1 MKWSTKIGT
10 FAGIDVYVHTTFLM
24 LVAWVAFAHWQT
36 EHSVGAAARGVAFIL
51 ALFGC
56 VVLHE
61 FGHALTAK
69 RFGIRTRDITLLPIG
84 GLARLE
90 RMPDDPRQELW
101 VALAGPAVNV
111 VIAAALFVV
120 LFVTGSFAPI
130 GTLSVTGGSFFV
142 RLMTVNVFLV
152 VFNMLPA
159 FPMDGGRVL
168 RALLAIRMEY
178 TRATQLAANIG
189 QGMALLFGLVG
200 LFFNPFLLFI
210 ALFVWI
216 GAGQEAAMTQ
226 MKWALGG
233 IPLERAMITDF
244 RTLAPDD
251 SLARAVELLL
261 SGAQEDFPVVDDRAV
276 VGILT
281 RGDLLKALAR
291 PDRQAP
297 VAQVMRRDFVVADAS
312 DMLDLTFQRMQGHDC
327 HTIPVVRRGNLVGLL
342 TMDNVG
348 EFLSVQSAIAGQ
360 PATEHPSRRAG
371 LPPPRNATRTRD
383 GTA

>member
-24 LVAWVAFAHWQT
+24 LIAWVGIAYWQA
-36 EHSVGAAARGVAFIL
+36 EHSVSAAVRGVAFIL

-61 FGHALTAK
+61 FGHALMAK
-69 RFGIRTRDITLLPIG
+69 RYGIKTRDITLLPIG

-111 VIAAALFVV
+111 VIAGV
-120 LFVTGSFAPI
+120 LFMVLLTAGTLAPVDTLGLTSGSF
-130 GTLSVTGGSFFV
+130 LE
-142 RLMTVNVFLV
+142 RLMIVNVFLV
-152 VFNMLPA
+152 AFNMLPA

-200 LFFNPFLLFI
+200 LIVFNPFLMFI

-226 MKWALGG
+226 MKSALGG

-251 SLARAVELLL
+251 SLAHAVELLL
-261 SGAQEDFPVVDDRAV
+261 SGAQQDFPVVDNGAV
-276 VGILT
+276 VGVLT
-281 RGDLLKALAR
+281 RADLLRALAR
-291 PDRQAP
+291 KEQQSPLA
-297 VAQVMRRDFVVADAS
+297 AAMRRDFLVADAS
-312 DMLDLTFQRMQGHDC
+312 DMLDITFQRLQSHHC
-327 HTIPVVRRGNLVGLL
+327 HTIPVVRRGKLVGLL

-348 EFLSVQSAIAGQ
+348 EFINVQAALGGPH
-360 PATEHPSRRAG
+360 PAR
-371 LPPPRNATRTRD
+371 
-383 GTA
+383 

>member
-10 FAGIDVYVHTTFLM
+10 FAGIGVYVHTTFLM
-24 LVAWVAFAHWQT
+24 LIAWVAFAHWQT
-36 EHSVGAAARGVAFIL
+36 ERSVSAAAGGVAFVL

-69 RFGIRTRDITLLPIG
+69 RFGIKTRDITLLPIG

-120 LFVTGSFAPI
+120 LQGAGSLAPLS
-130 GTLSVTGGSFFV
+130 TLSVTSGSFLE
-142 RLMTVNVFLV
+142 RLMIVNVFLV
-152 VFNMLPA
+152 AFNMLPA

-168 RALLAIRMEY
+168 RALLAIRMDY
-178 TRATQLAANIG
+178 TRATQLAAHIG
-189 QGMALLFGLVG
+189 QGMALVFGLIG
-200 LFFNPFLLFI
+200 LFTNPFLMFI

-226 MKWALGG
+226 MKSALGG

-244 RTLAPDD
+244 RTLAPND

-261 SGAQEDFPVVDDRAV
+261 SGTQQDFPIVDAGAV

-281 RGDLLKALAR
+281 RGDLLTALAR
-291 PDRQAP
+291 QEQRAP
-297 VAQVMRRDFVVADAS
+297 VAHVMRHDFLVADAS
-312 DMLDLTFQRMQGHDC
+312 DMLDITFQRLQNHRC
-327 HTIPVVRRGNLVGLL
+327 HTVPVVRHGNLVGLL

-348 EFLSVQSAIAGQ
+348 EFLSVQAAIGGQAAGRQ
-360 PATEHPSRRAG
+360 
-371 LPPPRNATRTRD
+371 LLRT
-383 GTA
+383 

>member
-10 FAGIDVYVHTTFLM
+10 FAGISVYVHATFLI
-24 LVAWVAFAHWQT
+24 LVAWVALAHWQT
-36 EHSVGAAARGVAFIL
+36 EHSAVAALEGVAFIL

-61 FGHALTAK
+61 FGHALTAE
-69 RFGIRTRDITLLPIG
+69 RFGIKTRDITLLPIG

-111 VIAAALFVV
+111 VIAAMLFALLQVTGTFAPLSTLTVS
-120 LFVTGSFAPI
+120 TGSF
-130 GTLSVTGGSFFV
+130 LE
-142 RLMTVNVFLV
+142 RLMIVNVFLV
-152 VFNMLPA
+152 AFNMLPA

-168 RALLAIRMEY
+168 RALLAIRMDY
-178 TRATQLAANIG
+178 TQATQLAATIG
-189 QGMALLFGLVG
+189 QGMAFLFGLLG
-200 LFFNPFLLFI
+200 LFFNPFLIFI

-226 MKWALGG
+226 MKAALGG

-244 RTLAPDD
+244 RTLSPND

-261 SGAQEDFPVVDDRAV
+261 SGAQQDFPVVDDRAV

-281 RGDLLKALAR
+281 RADLLKALAR
-291 PDRQAP
+291 QEQQTP
-297 VAQVMRRDFVVADAS
+297 VADVMRRDFLVADAS
-312 DMLDLTFQRMQGHDC
+312 DMIDVAFQRLQAHDC
-327 HTIPVVRRGNLVGLL
+327 HTISVIRRGSLIGLL

-348 EFLSVQSAIAGQ
+348 EFLGVQMAIGGRHAADRRRVSSGRESA
-360 PATEHPSRRAG
+360 
-371 LPPPRNATRTRD
+371 
-383 GTA
+383 

>member
-10 FAGIDVYVHTTFLM
+10 FAGIDVYVHTTFLI
-24 LVAWVAFAHWQT
+24 LIGWVAFAHWRT
-36 EHSVGAAARGVAFIL
+36 GHTAAAAVEGVAFVL
-51 ALFGC
+51 ALFAC

-61 FGHALTAK
+61 FGHALTAR

-111 VIAAALFVV
+111 VIAVALFAV
-120 LFVTGSFAPI
+120 LVVTGTLAPL
-130 GTLSVTGGSFFV
+130 GTLNVASGSFFE
-142 RLMTVNVFLV
+142 RLMLVNVSLV
-152 VFNMLPA
+152 GFNMLPA

-168 RALLAIRMEY
+168 RAVLAIRMDY

-189 QGMALLFGLVG
+189 QGMALLFGLLG
-200 LFFNPFLLFI
+200 LFFNPFLVFI

-226 MKWALGG
+226 MKTALGG
-233 IPLERAMITDF
+233 IPLESAMITDF
-244 RTLAPDD
+244 RTLSPND
-251 SLARAVELLL
+251 SLAHAVELLL
-261 SGAQEDFPVVDDRAV
+261 AGAQQDFPVVDGDAV

-281 RGDLLKALAR
+281 RADLFTALAR
-291 PDRQAP
+291 EEQQSP
-297 VAQVMRRDFVVADAS
+297 VANVMRRHFLTADAA
-312 DMLDLTFQRMQGHDC
+312 DMIDVAFQRLQEHEC
-327 HTIPVVRRGNLVGLL
+327 HTIPVVRGGKLIGLL

-348 EFLSVQSAIAGQ
+348 EFLRVQAAIGG
-360 PATEHPSRRAG
+360 RRR
-371 LPPPRNATRTRD
+371 LQ
-383 GTA
+383 

>member
-1 MKWSTKIGT
+1 
-10 FAGIDVYVHTTFLM
+10 V
-24 LVAWVAFAHWQT
+24 Q
-36 EHSVGAAARGVAFIL
+36 GVAFVL

-69 RFGIRTRDITLLPIG
+69 RFGIKTRDITLLPIG

-111 VIAAALFVV
+111 VIAVALFVV
-120 LFVTGSFAPI
+120 LPVTGTFAPLS
-130 GTLSVTGGSFFV
+130 TLSVTSGSFLE
-142 RLMTVNVFLV
+142 RLMIVNVFLV
-152 VFNMLPA
+152 AFNMLPA

-168 RALLAIRMEY
+168 RALLAIRMDY

-189 QGMALLFGLVG
+189 QGMALAFGLIG
-200 LFFNPFLLFI
+200 LFTNPFLMFI

-226 MKWALGG
+226 MKSALGG

-244 RTLAPDD
+244 RTLVPND

-261 SGAQEDFPVVDDRAV
+261 SGAQQDFPVVDAGAV

-281 RGDLLKALAR
+281 RRDLLTALAR
-291 PDRQAP
+291 QEQRAP
-297 VAQVMRRDFVVADAS
+297 VAQVMRRNFLVADPS
-312 DMLDLTFQRMQGHDC
+312 DMLDLTFQRLQGHEC
-327 HTIPVVRRGNLVGLL
+327 NTIPVVRGGTLVGLL

-348 EFLSVQSAIAGQ
+348 EFLSVQAAIGGQ
-360 PATEHPSRRAG
+360 PAAEARSRRFHAHAK
-371 LPPPRNATRTRD
+371 RHS
-383 GTA
+383 

>member
-1 MKWSTKIGT
+1 MKWSTKIGR
-10 FAGIDVYVHTTFLM
+10 FAGIDVYVHATFLI
-24 LVAWVAFAHWQT
+24 LIAWVAYAHWQT
-36 EHSVGAAARGVAFIL
+36 DHSLRAAAAGVSFVL

-69 RFGIRTRDITLLPIG
+69 RFGIKTRDITLLPIG

-101 VALAGPAVNV
+101 VAAAGPAVNV
-111 VIAAALFVV
+111 AIALV
-120 LFVTGSFAPI
+120 LFALLWVTSTLAPLSTLTMTSGSF
-130 GTLSVTGGSFFV
+130 LE
-142 RLMTVNVFLV
+142 RLMILNIVLV

-168 RALLAIRMEY
+168 RAALAFRMEY

-189 QGMALLFGLVG
+189 QGMALAFGLVG

-226 MKWALGG
+226 MKSALGG
-233 IPLERAMITDF
+233 IPVARAMITDF
-244 RTLAPDD
+244 RTLAPSDPL
-251 SLARAVELLL
+251 SRAVELLL
-261 SGAQEDFPVVDDRAV
+261 SGAQQDFPVVEGPTVLGVLR
-276 VGILT
+276 
-281 RGDLLKALAR
+281 RGDLLTALAR
-291 PDRQAP
+291 RDQQSP
-297 VAQVMRRDFVVADAS
+297 VSAIMQRDFAVAHAS
-312 DMLDLTFQRMQGHDC
+312 DMLDSAFQRLQGHTC
-327 HTIPVVRRGNLVGLL
+327 HTMPVVGGGTLIGLL

-348 EFLSVQSAIAGQ
+348 EFVSIQAALGRS
-360 PATEHPSRRAG
+360 
-371 LPPPRNATRTRD
+371 TRVAAHGR
-383 GTA
+383 